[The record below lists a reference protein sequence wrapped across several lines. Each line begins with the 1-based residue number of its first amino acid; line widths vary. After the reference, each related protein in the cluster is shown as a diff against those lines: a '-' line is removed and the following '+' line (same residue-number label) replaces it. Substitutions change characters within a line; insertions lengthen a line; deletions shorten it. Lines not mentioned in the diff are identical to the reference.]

1 MHFFVFPIGEGES
14 SMAIIHIAAVS
25 AALKKKINRGC
36 PQCGKTQAILKE
48 YAQETVVCVSC
59 GAPMLPPKETNA
71 R

>member
-1 MHFFVFPIGEGES
+1 
-14 SMAIIHIAAVS
+14 MAIIHIAAVS
-25 AALKKKINRGC
+25 AALKKINRDC

-59 GAPMLPPKETNA
+59 GAPMLPPKNTDA